1 MKFTAIF
8 QLNFLKP
15 TSFHFGY
22 DYYASVRMVA
32 SQLNHKIILLLKRP
46 LTHNWS
52 SSLIRTQLE
61 SEIISDKWT
70 FDNIMQLW

>member
-1 MKFTAIF
+1 
-8 QLNFLKP
+8 
-15 TSFHFGY
+15 
-22 DYYASVRMVA
+22 MVA

-61 SEIISDKWT
+61 SEIIIARLT
-70 FDNIMQLW
+70 FDSIFRGTKQFEVFSEGLSNDD